1 MNDLMIVGGTEKTM
15 STREIAELTEK
26 EHKHVMRDVRM
37 LIDQR
42 AINGSNFGPVE
53 YTDAKG
59 EKRPEY
65 LLDFQ
70 ATMTL
75 ITGYNAVLRSKVIK
89 RWRELETGKVQPI
102 ATTLLPDEIASR
114 SFIAMK
120 QAAEAFGLKG
130 NAAIISASNAVRKV
144 HGISLD
150 KILEIELI
158 NEKQERFFTP
168 TELGELAEAY
178 HGRVLSARA
187 INGLLEMSGLQESV
201 RAKGRQVWMPTERGK
216 RFSVMLDT
224 GKRRSN
230 GAMIQ
235 QLKWY
240 ESVLLEII

>member
-1 MNDLMIVGGTEKTM
+1 MTNLMVIENMEKKM
-15 STREIAELTEK
+15 STREIAELTDK
-26 EHKHVMRDVRM
+26 NHRDVLRDVRT
-37 LIDQR
+37 LVNQG
-42 AINGSNFGPVE
+42 AITERNFALSEYKDASGKSN
-53 YTDAKG
+53 
-59 EKRPEY
+59 PEY
-65 LLDFQ
+65 LLDFH

-75 ITGYNAVLRSKVIK
+75 VTGYNAVLRGKVIK
-89 RWRELETGKVQPI
+89 RWRELETGQVQPI
-102 ATTLLPDEIASR
+102 ATNLLLNEAAGR
-114 SFIAMK
+114 SFIIFK
-120 QAAEAFGLKG
+120 QVAEECGLEG
-130 NAAIISASNAVRKV
+130 NAAIISADNAVKKEY
-144 HGISLD
+144 GISVVNALQ
-150 KILEIELI
+150 LQLV

-187 INGLLEMSGLQESV
+187 INGLLEMNGLQESV

>member
-1 MNDLMIVGGTEKTM
+1 MTDLMVIENMEKKM

-42 AINGSNFGPVE
+42 AINGSKIGPVE

-65 LLDFQ
+65 LLDFH

-75 ITGYNAVLRSKVIK
+75 VTGYNAVLRSKVIK
-89 RWRELETGKVQPI
+89 RWRELETGQVQPI
-102 ATTLLPDEIASR
+102 ATTLLLNEAAGR
-114 SFIAMK
+114 SFIIFK
-120 QAAEAFGLKG
+120 QVAEECGLEG
-130 NAAIISASNAVRKV
+130 NAAIISADNAVKKEY
-144 HGISLD
+144 GISVVNALQ
-150 KILEIELI
+150 LQLV

-178 HGRVLSARA
+178 HGGVLSARA
-187 INGLLEMSGLQESV
+187 INGLLEMNGLQESV